1 MTGRLI
7 LIGMPAGGKTTIG
20 AALARALSAVRGL
33 RPLSGA

>member
-20 AALARALSAVRGL
+20 AALARALSVPFYDADTL
-33 RPLSGA
+33 AE